1 MSEYKRYLIVVV
13 ASTRNPFGV
22 ERNLASVRDITAT
35 PPSKSSVVAAMSL
48 KPELHSKR
56 KKLPPKPEWFVDSD
70 GSQDIDQF
78 ASQEEHEVD
87 YPSQKILDFDGRNRA
102 V

>member
-1 MSEYKRYLIVVV
+1 M
-13 ASTRNPFGV
+13 
-22 ERNLASVRDITAT
+22 ASVHDITAT
-35 PPSKSSVVAAMSL
+35 PPSTKSSVVAAMSL

-56 KKLPPKPEWFVDSD
+56 RKFPPKSEWFGDSD
-70 GSQDIDQF
+70 ASQDIDQF

-87 YPSQKILDFDGRNRA
+87 FPSQKILDFDGRNRA